1 MLQHEISE
9 IDFKKIELEINKD
22 GAESMRDYHA
32 KGRSEKIVSSH
43 KIINFIKNQV
53 LFAINE
59 AGPEREE
66 TASMA
71 IGSAVHKFI
80 LEGKEAFDAEYMI
93 GGLINP
99 KTGKA
104 YGIDSD
110 KQREYMAQMGKK
122 IVSDELYA
130 DILDMYNNVKNHDL
144 ACQLLT
150 GHIAE
155 GVIRGEI
162 NGVRCQVRPD
172 AINIFGMT
180 DLKTCDDLDFF
191 EYDIKNYRYDLGS
204 SFYNYAIGEAT
215 GILIPTYIVAVEK
228 IKSHRVGVWEVS
240 EHTMAKARHVI
251 DLALEDMETARETG
265 IYKSNFEEIKS
276 I

>member
-1 MLQHEISE
+1 MLQDPIRET
-9 IDFKKIELEINKD
+9 DLKKIALEINKN
-22 GAESMRDYHA
+22 GVESMRDYHA

-43 KIINFIKNQV
+43 KLIDFLKNQV
-53 LFAINE
+53 LFSINE
-59 AGPEREE
+59 NGPEREE

-71 IGSAVHKFI
+71 IGSAVHKFV
-80 LEGKEAFDAEYMI
+80 LEGRLAFDAEYMV

-104 YGIDSD
+104 YGLDSD

-122 IVSDELYA
+122 IVSEELYA
-130 DILDMYNNVKNHDL
+130 DILDMAKNIKAHKL
-144 ACQLLT
+144 ASLLLT
-150 GHIAE
+150 DHIAE

-162 NGVRCQVRPD
+162 NGVKCQVRPD
-172 AINIFGMT
+172 ALNIYGMT

-204 SFYNYAIGEAT
+204 SFYNYVIGEAT

-240 EHTMAKARHVI
+240 ETTLAKHRFII
-251 DLALEDMETARETG
+251 DLILEEMQTARETG
-265 IYKSNFEEIKS
+265 IYKTNFEEIKS
-276 I
+276 L